1 MKKTGKIIICLII
14 FIWNLPG
21 FAEQAKPEEKS
32 YRILQI
38 NSNSSADPFSRNID
52 SGIKQY
58 LNDQELMFHSEE
70 YEIGVRYYLSNRPSS
85 ADVQALRKK
94 LNEKYDLI
102 ILCNNAA
109 VDLFLDGTLPLPAD
123 TPVLVSSYHGPLAL
137 KLRGKVN
144 MTGIETR
151 NLWYQNALFAAQ
163 IFPKMKSLILIAEAG
178 AAGEEQV
185 RDFQEMLTERKKN
198 MPVPVRLI
206 SGKHYSTDEML
217 GIVAEQPPET
227 VVLFSS
233 WSSVKDRKL
242 GGGNRVLQYLRN
254 IAPGPIIGKY
264 DYYIRDGAAGGVTN
278 SGYYQGL
285 QGGKMAQLLLS
296 GTKASALPVQ
306 QGPIRTV
313 LTHKAVK
320 QFNIPAAGIP
330 AGTEL
335 VDAPPTALERNFNA
349 VLVAGFGCILLLI
362 LWIAYLLKCRL
373 QEKRLAAMLRIASE
387 MARVVTFRWDM
398 EGQAYQTVANPQ
410 HFWPEQEG
418 RPVPPE
424 MWLLTEYT
432 QAYRDMWTRLQK
444 GESESEQL
452 TYAAG
457 TPGAKNWFEMRV
469 RKILNPSGKYE
480 FFGLIQDISE
490 ARRDEMRCR
499 DNLAL
504 LDSLIDNLPGCF
516 FVKDISDHY
525 RYIIANQQF
534 ADKIGVSKNSILGA
548 TDEEIFFHSPELVQL
563 YRDTDETLVKS
574 GEHSE
579 LREPLIGRNGK
590 RHEIRTVKS
599 TFSLSNGRK
608 LLIGFGIDIT
618 RQFELE
624 QQQKATIE
632 RLDDALKAERIVNES
647 LARIATASDF
657 NSAVMDMLDIIG
669 RHSGADRCYIYRFTD
684 DTLTGAVCEF
694 EWVNNGIRAIRHAQ
708 KLLQIPDIPEWK
720 EQLRSETPILISD
733 FNELTPEYRKRAQIL
748 HDFEIR
754 SIIAESIRIKGKL
767 YGFVGIDYVRSIKN
781 FTDSDIHMLDS
792 IVKLFQLATERFR
805 K

>member
-1 MKKTGKIIICLII
+1 MKKTGELIICLLV
-14 FIWNLPG
+14 FICNLPG
-21 FAEQAKPEEKS
+21 FAEQAKPEEKT

-38 NSNSSADPFSRNID
+38 NSYSSADPFSQNID
-52 SGIKQY
+52 KGIKQY
-58 LNDQELMFHSEE
+58 LNDQKVMFHSEE
-70 YEIGVRYYLSNRPSS
+70 YEIGVRYYLSNKPSP
-85 ADVQALRKK
+85 ADVEAIRKK
-94 LNEKYDLI
+94 LSGKYDLV

-109 VDLFLDGTLPLPAD
+109 VDLFLDGTLSLPVD
-123 TPVLVSSYHGPLAL
+123 TPVLISSYHGPLAL
-137 KLRGKVN
+137 KLTGKANV
-144 MTGIETR
+144 TGIETR

-163 IFPKMKSLILIAEAG
+163 IFPNMKHIILIAEAG

-217 GIVAEQPPET
+217 GIVAAQPPDT

-242 GGGNRVLQYLRN
+242 GGGNRVLQYLGS
-254 IAPGPIIGKY
+254 IAPGPVIGKY
-264 DYYIRDGAAGGVTN
+264 HYYIRDGAAGGVTN
-278 SGYYQGL
+278 LGYYQGL
-285 QGGKMAQLLLS
+285 QAGKMAQLLLS
-296 GTKASALPVQ
+296 GTQASALPVQ

-320 QFNIPAAGIP
+320 QFNIPATSIP
-330 AGTEL
+330 SGTEL
-335 VDAPPTALERNFNA
+335 VDAPQTALERNFNA
-349 VLVAGFGCILLLI
+349 ALVAGFGCILLLV

-373 QEKRLAAMLRIASE
+373 QEKRLAAMLRVASE

-398 EGQAYQTVANPQ
+398 EGQAYQTVANP

-424 MWLLTEYT
+424 MWLLPEFT
-432 QAYRDMWTRLQK
+432 QAYREMWGRLQR
-444 GESESEQL
+444 GESDSEQI

-457 TPGAKNWFEMRV
+457 TPSAKNWFEMRV

-516 FVKDISDHY
+516 FVKDIDDRY
-525 RYIIANQQF
+525 RYIIANRQF
-534 ADKIGVSKNSILGA
+534 ADKTGVSQNNIVGS
-548 TDEEIFFHSPELVQL
+548 TDEEIFFHSPDLVQL
-563 YRDTDETLVKS
+563 YRNTDEALAKS
-574 GEHSE
+574 RNHIE
-579 LREPLIGRNGK
+579 LREPLIDRNGK
-590 RHEIRTVKS
+590 RHEIRSVKS
-599 TFSLSNGRK
+599 TFSLSNGRR

-624 QQQKATIE
+624 QQQKAVIE
-632 RLDDALKAERIVNES
+632 RLDDALKAEKIVNES

-657 NSAVMDMLDIIG
+657 HSAVMDMIDVIG

-684 DTLTGAVCEF
+684 DALTGAVCEF
-694 EWVNNGIRAIRHAQ
+694 EWVNNGVRAIRHAQ
-708 KLLQIPDIPEWK
+708 KLLQIPEIPEWK

-733 FNELTPEYRKRAQIL
+733 FDELTPEYRKRARIL

-754 SIIAESIRIKGKL
+754 SFIAESIRIDGKL
-767 YGFVGIDYVRSIKN
+767 YGFVGVDYVRSVKN

-792 IVKLFQLATERFR
+792 VAKLFRLAMERFR

>member
-1 MKKTGKIIICLII
+1 
-14 FIWNLPG
+14 
-21 FAEQAKPEEKS
+21 
-32 YRILQI
+32 
-38 NSNSSADPFSRNID
+38 
-52 SGIKQY
+52 
-58 LNDQELMFHSEE
+58 
-70 YEIGVRYYLSNRPSS
+70 
-85 ADVQALRKK
+85 
-94 LNEKYDLI
+94 
-102 ILCNNAA
+102 
-109 VDLFLDGTLPLPAD
+109 
-123 TPVLVSSYHGPLAL
+123 
-137 KLRGKVN
+137 
-144 MTGIETR
+144 
-151 NLWYQNALFAAQ
+151 
-163 IFPKMKSLILIAEAG
+163 
-178 AAGEEQV
+178 
-185 RDFQEMLTERKKN
+185 
-198 MPVPVRLI
+198 
-206 SGKHYSTDEML
+206 
-217 GIVAEQPPET
+217 
-227 VVLFSS
+227 
-233 WSSVKDRKL
+233 
-242 GGGNRVLQYLRN
+242 
-254 IAPGPIIGKY
+254 
-264 DYYIRDGAAGGVTN
+264 
-278 SGYYQGL
+278 
-285 QGGKMAQLLLS
+285 
-296 GTKASALPVQ
+296 
-306 QGPIRTV
+306 
-313 LTHKAVK
+313 
-320 QFNIPAAGIP
+320 
-330 AGTEL
+330 
-335 VDAPPTALERNFNA
+335 
-349 VLVAGFGCILLLI
+349 
-362 LWIAYLLKCRL
+362 
-373 QEKRLAAMLRIASE
+373 MLRIASE

-424 MWLLTEYT
+424 MWLLPEYT